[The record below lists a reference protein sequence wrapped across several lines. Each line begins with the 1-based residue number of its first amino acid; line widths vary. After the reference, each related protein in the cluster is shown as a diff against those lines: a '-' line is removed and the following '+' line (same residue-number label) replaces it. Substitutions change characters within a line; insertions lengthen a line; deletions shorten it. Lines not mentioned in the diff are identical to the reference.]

1 MVKMSGYVITNPTY
15 MAKLFYARSL
25 VQLLNLVV
33 IIVKNQVILSFLK
46 YNYVMIPLLFIASSI
61 TTYKGL
67 KLASKILPAKNP
79 KKSSELIVSKQEIS
93 NPEKITNR
101 TFLVSSTSLALATA
115 GVLFYPPLL
124 YVSILGVTYDLIP
137 LWQNGYKSLTEEQK
151 INVGV
156 VDFIAVS
163 SLLLT
168 GHYFVA
174 ALTDWIFYF
183 GLKLVTDLK
192 DNSKKDIV
200 NIFEEFP
207 NSVWLVKDDIEISTP
222 LDDLKTGDIIVINA
236 GEVIPVDGSV
246 TKGVA
251 LVDQH
256 ILTGESQPAEKEI
269 DSQIFASTVILS
281 GRIWV
286 KVEKSGKETAV
297 EKITDIL
304 NNTAQYKMSAQS
316 KGEKLADDIALPTLM
331 LAGVTAPVFG
341 VSGALAIL
349 YSYLGDGIR
358 IVAPISTL
366 NFLKVASK
374 NGILIKDGRALEK
387 LRNINTVVFDKTGT
401 LTQDQPHIGK
411 IYTINDCYGENEL
424 LTYAAASEY
433 KQSHPIAKAILQEAD
448 KRELKLPTIDDAN
461 YEIGYGI
468 KVITDDNKLIRVGSS
483 RFMELEGIAIPE
495 SMRDIMAYCQ
505 EHGYSLIMIAIDS
518 QVMGAIE
525 LHATIRPEV
534 KTIIKQ
540 LQQRNLAIYIISGD
554 HVEPTRQLAE
564 ELEIDNYFAEVLP
577 ENKAKIIEN
586 IQKDGKSVCF
596 VGDGI
601 NDSIALKQADVSIS
615 LTGASMIATDTA
627 QILLLDKNL
636 SQLDRLFDLAQ
647 ELNTNLNA
655 GLAMT
660 IVPGVMVIGGV
671 FFFHFGITIAS
682 VLYTA
687 GLATGM
693 GNSMLPLVRQH
704 QIEKKK

>member
-1 MVKMSGYVITNPTY
+1 
-15 MAKLFYARSL
+15 
-25 VQLLNLVV
+25 
-33 IIVKNQVILSFLK
+33 
-46 YNYVMIPLLFIASSI
+46 MIPLLFIASSLI
-61 TTYKGL
+61 TYKGL
-67 KLASKILPAKNP
+67 KLISKILPVKNP

-101 TFLVSSTSLALATA
+101 IFLISSTSLALATV
-115 GVLFYPPLL
+115 GILFYPPLL
-124 YVSILGVTYDLIP
+124 YFSILGVTYDLIP
-137 LWQNGYKSLTEEQK
+137 LWQNGYKSLTEEHK
-151 INVGV
+151 INVGA

-168 GHYFVA
+168 GHYFIA

-183 GLKLVTDLK
+183 GLKLVTDMK
-192 DNSKKDIV
+192 DNSKKDV
-200 NIFEEFP
+200 VSIFEKFP
-207 NSVWLVKDDIEISTP
+207 NSVWLVKNEVEISIP
-222 LDDLKTGDIIVINA
+222 FDDLKTGDVIVINA

-269 DSQIFASTVILS
+269 DSQIFASTVVLS

-297 EKITDIL
+297 EKITEIL
-304 NNTAQYKMSAQS
+304 NNTAKYKMSAQS

-331 LAGVTAPVFG
+331 LAGITIPVSG

-374 NGILIKDGRALEK
+374 NGILIKDGRALEE
-387 LRNINTVVFDKTGT
+387 LRRVNTVVFDKTGT
-401 LTQDQPHIGK
+401 LTQEQPHVGK
-411 IYTINDCYGENEL
+411 IYTLNDYGENEL

-468 KVITDDNKLIRVGSS
+468 KVVADDKLIRVGSF
-483 RFMELEGIAIPE
+483 RFMEMEGIAIPE
-495 SMRDIMAYCQ
+495 IMINIMAYCH
-505 EHGYSLIMIAIDS
+505 EHGYSLIMIAIGS

-534 KTIIKQ
+534 KMIIKQ
-540 LQQRNLAIYIISGD
+540 LQQRHFAVYIISGD

-577 ENKAKIIEN
+577 ENKAKIIED
-586 IQKDGKSVCF
+586 IQKEGKSVCF
-596 VGDGI
+596 IGDGI

-636 SQLDRLFDLAQ
+636 SQLNKLFDLAQ
-647 ELNTNLNA
+647 ELNTNLNT
-655 GLAMT
+655 GLATT
-660 IVPGVMVIGGV
+660 IVPGVIVIGGV

-682 VLYTA
+682 ILYTT
-687 GLATGM
+687 GLAAGI
-693 GNSMLPLVRQH
+693 GHSMLPLAKYH
-704 QIEKKK
+704 QLEQEK